1 LCTLLSL
8 IFHDGIELW
17 QVPLSVLVGW
27 ILGVPMDLDFHLLE
41 TGSLF
46 PAILVTTFTL
56 QVRILFALHR
66 HYTL

>member
-1 LCTLLSL
+1 
-8 IFHDGIELW
+8 
-17 QVPLSVLVGW
+17 
-27 ILGVPMDLDFHLLE
+27 MDLDFHLLE